1 MARSHRLTCLQT
13 EVNNKAF
20 RGQLFAHFCLGAGF
34 RMGLKLSEG
43 IIRTTYDRF
52 RSKNPKNLD
61 FDFQRKIQ
69 NFLRL

>member
-1 MARSHRLTCLQT
+1 MTRSHRLTCLQT
-13 EVNNKAF
+13 EVSNKAF
-20 RGQLFAHFCLGAGF
+20 RGQLLAHFCLGAGV
-34 RMGLKLSEG
+34 RMCLKLSEG

-61 FDFQRKIQ
+61 FDFQREIK